1 MSSNKEIKFTV
12 VSDVPVPPVRHPS
25 TPHKMLNAL
34 KDLQVNQAVLVSIK
48 ERDRLYGRQSQIKD
62 MFPTRKY
69 AVRTIPEKQQAGIWR
84 VR

>member
-12 VSDVPVPPVRHPS
+12 VTDVPVPPIKQGHTHR
-25 TPHKMLNAL
+25 MLNAL

-48 ERDRLYGRQSQIKD
+48 DRGRLYGRQSQMKD

-69 AVRTIPEKQQAGIWR
+69 VCRSMPDKQQAGIWR
-84 VR
+84 VE

>member
-1 MSSNKEIKFTV
+1 MSSNKEVRFTV
-12 VSDVPVPPVRHPS
+12 VTNVPVPPISHTS
-25 TPHKMLNAL
+25 APHKMLNAL

-48 ERDRLYGRQSQIKD
+48 ERDRLYGRQSQMKD

-84 VR
+84 VE

>member
-12 VSDVPVPPVRHPS
+12 VSDVPVPPISHAA

-48 ERDRLYGRQSQIKD
+48 ERDRLYGRQSQMKD

>member
-12 VSDVPVPPVRHPS
+12 VTNVPVPPIRHPA

-34 KDLQVNQAVLVSIK
+34 KDLEVNQAVLVSIK
-48 ERDRLYGRQSQIKD
+48 ERDRLYGRQSQMKD

-84 VR
+84 VE